1 MTMHVRAECQVDSSW
16 SVYSVHCSLYI
27 LYSVH
32 YTACKVGG
40 DYRSRV
46 EEREREKEGWLK
58 KAVFN
63 EA

>member
-1 MTMHVRAECQVDSSW
+1 MYGRNARSTRVGRYIAFTVR
-16 SVYSVHCSLYI
+16 YT